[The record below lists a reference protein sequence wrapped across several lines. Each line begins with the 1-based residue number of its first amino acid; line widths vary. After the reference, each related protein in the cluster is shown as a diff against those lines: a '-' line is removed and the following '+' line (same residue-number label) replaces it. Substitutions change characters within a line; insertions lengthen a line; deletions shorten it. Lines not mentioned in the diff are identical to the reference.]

1 MKPIQVLTA
10 CSVLVCASVGAST
23 ALAQTEGW
31 LLGPGSKTGKE
42 SRIEPTNCITGADG
56 SITCDTKVVNPP
68 NDTAARP
75 YYNPFN
81 D

>member
-1 MKPIQVLTA
+1 MKLIQVLTA

-68 NDTAARP
+68 NNTPARP